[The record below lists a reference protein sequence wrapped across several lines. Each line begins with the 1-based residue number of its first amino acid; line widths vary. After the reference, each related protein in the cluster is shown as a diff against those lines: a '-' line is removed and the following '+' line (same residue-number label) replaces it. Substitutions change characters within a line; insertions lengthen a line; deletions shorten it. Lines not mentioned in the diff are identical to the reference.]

1 MFISLHAKGTG
12 LTHLAE
18 ETSGQKTLLAEKI
31 VAKAFPGDPRKKAVT
46 THNSKKPL
54 AHISEAI

>member
-12 LTHLAE
+12 LNTPCRGDFRSE
-18 ETSGQKTLLAEKI
+18 TLLAEKI
-31 VAKAFPGDPRKKAVT
+31 LAKAFPGDPRKKAVT

>member
-1 MFISLHAKGTG
+1 LHAKGTG
-12 LTHLAE
+12 VTHPAE
-18 ETSGQKTLLAEKI
+18 ETRDQKTLLAEKI